1 MEQIIRPFVAT
12 DGVISHYVLTGRGI
26 SERVLAIRQ
35 LAQQTTTHR
44 LLDTP
49 RCLFPVST
57 HLKRSYGWVHNQI
70 SNKYW
75 IRGV

>member
-49 RCLFPVST
+49 RCLFVSPRPT
-57 HLKRSYGWVHNQI
+57 HLYFESGNAEDRVHQ
-70 SNKYW
+70 
-75 IRGV
+75 